1 MPLIKFNLITA
12 DGNYV
17 MLFIIILYKFYLAE
31 ISYFNVI
38 ECP

>member
-17 MLFIIILYKFYLAE
+17 ILFTIILYKLYLAVNL
-31 ISYFNVI
+31 I
-38 ECP
+38 